1 MANISSIGVGS
12 GLDLSTLLEGLRTSE
27 ESVLGIITQ
36 RKSTENAKLSAYGQ
50 LSSAIE
56 KLQTAA
62 KAFEGDATF
71 GQYTASA
78 TGESFSATASTS
90 AVAGSYRI
98 KVESLASTQTLIA
111 NGVASKTDAIGMDG
125 VVTFKLGNGEE
136 KTLDLT
142 GKDTSIQEIAAAI
155 NADKELGL
163 SASIMNDGTDSP
175 YRLMLSTTATGTKAA
190 VADITVTGNDNLG
203 SLLKI
208 SSDPDAPGMT
218 EQAAKDAIIQ
228 VNGITVTQATNKLE
242 DVIQGVTL
250 NLNKADTDEQTLTVN
265 RNDDKTK
272 SVINE
277 FITAYN
283 NAQKFIKNST
293 AYSEDA
299 GGSILIGDNAA
310 RTAQSRL
317 SGIMNFQSSNG
328 GAFKTLSDLGIRT
341 QADGTLKLDDAKFSK
356 ALAENR
362 DDIAKLFQD
371 KTSGIA
377 TYTQDITKGLINSTS
392 GIITNASNG
401 TKSRIEE
408 LTSQYE
414 RKQTQIEATME
425 RYRAQFTALDSLM
438 SQMNSTSAYLTQQL
452 SALSSSK

>member
-12 GLDLSTLLEGLRTSE
+12 GLDLSTLLDGLRTSE
-27 ESVLGIITQ
+27 ESVLSTITQ
-36 RKSTENAKLSAYGQ
+36 RKSTENARLSAYGQ

-62 KAFEGDATF
+62 KAFEGDTTF
-71 GQYTASA
+71 GQYTASQ
-78 TGESFSATASTS
+78 TGESFKASASIS

-111 NGVASKTDAIGMDG
+111 NGVADKAAANGTGG
-125 VVTFKLGNGEE
+125 VVSFKLESGEV

-142 GKDTSIQEIAAAI
+142 GKSTSLQDIAKAI

-163 SASIMNDGTDSP
+163 SASIMNDGSGTP
-175 YRLMLSTTATGTKAA
+175 YRLMISTTATGTQAA
-190 VADITVTGNDNLG
+190 INDITVEGNAELG
-203 SLLKI
+203 TLLNKT
-208 SSDPDAPGMT
+208 GMT
-218 EQAAKDAIIQ
+218 EQAATDAVIE
-228 VNGITVTQATNKLE
+228 VNGINVTQATNKLE

-250 NLNKADTDEQTLTVN
+250 NLNKVDTEAQTLTVT

-272 SVINE
+272 AAINE

-283 NAQKFIKNST
+283 NVQKFIKSST
-293 AYSEDA
+293 AYTEGA
-299 GGSILIGDNAA
+299 GGSVLNGDNTA
-310 RTAQSRL
+310 RTAQTRL

-341 QADGTLKLDDAKFSK
+341 QADGTIKLDEAKFDK

-362 DDIAKLFQD
+362 DDITKLFQD
-371 KTSGIA
+371 KTNGIA
-377 TYTQDITKGLINSTS
+377 TYTQNVTTGLISSTT
-392 GIITNASNG
+392 GIVTSASNG
-401 TKSRIEE
+401 TKSRIKE
-408 LTSQYE
+408 LDSQYE

-425 RYRAQFTALDSLM
+425 RYRAQFTALDSLVA
-438 SQMNSTSAYLTQQL
+438 QMNSTSAYLTQQL
-452 SALSSSK
+452 SAWNSDSKK

>member
-12 GLDLSTLLEGLRTSE
+12 GLDLSTLLDGLRTSE
-27 ESVLGIITQ
+27 ESVLSTITQ
-36 RKSTENAKLSAYGQ
+36 RKSTENARLSAYGQ

-62 KAFEGDATF
+62 KAFEGDTTF
-71 GQYTASA
+71 GQYTATQ
-78 TGESFSATASTS
+78 TGESFSASASSS

-111 NGVASKTDAIGMDG
+111 DGVADKAAANGTGG
-125 VVTFKLGNGEE
+125 VVKFTLKNGEV

-142 GKDTSIQEIAAAI
+142 GKGTSLQDIAKAI

-163 SASIMNDGTDSP
+163 SASIMNDGSGTP
-175 YRLMLSTTATGTKAA
+175 FRLMISTTATGTQAA
-190 VADITVTGNDNLG
+190 VSDITVENNAELG
-203 SLLKI
+203 ALLNKT
-208 SSDPDAPGMT
+208 GMT
-218 EQAAKDAIIQ
+218 EQAASDAVIH
-228 VNGITVTQATNKLE
+228 VNGIKVTQATNKLE

-250 NLNKADTDEQTLTVN
+250 NLNKADTTEQTLTVS

-272 SVINE
+272 AAINE

-283 NAQKFIKNST
+283 NVQKFIKSST
-293 AYSEDA
+293 AYTEGA
-299 GGSILIGDNAA
+299 GGSVLNGDSTA
-310 RTAQSRL
+310 RTAQTRL

-341 QADGTLKLDDAKFSK
+341 QADGSIKLDEEKFDK
-356 ALAENR
+356 ALTENR

-371 KTSGIA
+371 KTNGIA
-377 TYTQDITKGLINSTS
+377 TYTQNVTKGLISSTT
-392 GIITNASNG
+392 GIVTSASNG
-401 TKSRIEE
+401 TKSRIKE
-408 LTSQYE
+408 LDSQYE

-425 RYRAQFTALDSLM
+425 RYRAQFTALDSLVA
-438 SQMNSTSAYLTQQL
+438 QMNGTSAYLTQQL
-452 SALSSSK
+452 AAWNSESNK

>member
-27 ESVLGIITQ
+27 ESVLSTITQ
-36 RKSTENAKLSAYGQ
+36 RKSTENARLSAYGQ

-62 KAFEGDATF
+62 KAFEGDTTF
-71 GQYTASA
+71 GQYTASQ
-78 TGESFSATASTS
+78 TGESFSASASSS

-111 NGVASKTDAIGMDG
+111 DGVADKTAANGTGG
-125 VVTFKLGNGEE
+125 VVKFTLKNGEV

-142 GKDTSIQEIAAAI
+142 GKGTSLQDIAKAI

-163 SASIMNDGTDSP
+163 SASIMNDGSGTP
-175 YRLMLSTTATGTKAA
+175 FRLMISTTATGTQAA
-190 VADITVTGNDNLG
+190 VSDITVENNTELG
-203 SLLKI
+203 TLLNKT
-208 SSDPDAPGMT
+208 DMT
-218 EQAAKDAIIQ
+218 EQAATDAVIH
-228 VNGITVTQATNKLE
+228 VNRIKVTQATNKLE

-250 NLNKADTDEQTLTVN
+250 NLNKADTTEQTLTVS

-272 SVINE
+272 SAINE

-283 NAQKFIKNST
+283 NVQKFIKSST
-293 AYSEDA
+293 AYTEGA
-299 GGSILIGDNAA
+299 GGSILNGDNTA
-310 RTAQSRL
+310 RTVQTRL
-317 SGIMNFQSSNG
+317 SGIMSFQSSNG

-341 QADGTLKLDDAKFSK
+341 QADGTIQLDDAKFSK

-371 KTSGIA
+371 KTNGIA
-377 TYTQDITKGLINSTS
+377 TYTQNVTKGLISSTT
-392 GIITNASNG
+392 GIVTTASNG
-401 TKSRIEE
+401 TKTRIEE
-408 LTSQYE
+408 LNSQYE
-414 RKQTQIEATME
+414 RKQAQIEATME
-425 RYRAQFTALDSLM
+425 RYRAQFTALDSLVAK
-438 SQMNSTSAYLTQQL
+438 MNGTSAYLSQQL
-452 SALSSSK
+452 SMWNTSSSK